1 MRRTQEVVASHFRL
15 LRHRIMRTAAKW
27 LAAAEALPTIDAV
40 LVARMRATIQELHT
54 LLAGL

>member
-1 MRRTQEVVASHFRL
+1 
-15 LRHRIMRTAAKW
+15 MRTAAKW